1 MKVANFADASVT
13 SCCVDN
19 RLKGT
24 FRLIAGNRTERD
36 LLELE
41 APGRVSLFS
50 IRVELPDIDH
60 GILAA
65 SDKSSVILKPADA
78 FDRLLMCNEFEL
90 LSDDGRV
97 KLVDPDLLVVCT
109 SKKMTSVR
117 EDNLSALSNRQRFI
131 RHKLSVKDVH

>member
-1 MKVANFADASVT
+1 M
-13 SCCVDN
+13 
-19 RLKGT
+19 
-24 FRLIAGNRTERD
+24 
-36 LLELE
+36 
-41 APGRVSLFS
+41 FS
-50 IRVELPDIDH
+50 IWVELPDVDH